1 MKHDYDEVRWLTSH
15 SEITQFILYIWTTNM
30 GEKNMK
36 TIVQILKTN
45 KLSYK

>member
-1 MKHDYDEVRWLTSH
+1 MKHDNDEVRWLTSH
-15 SEITQFILYIWTTNM
+15 SEITQFILYIWTTNK
-30 GEKNMK
+30 GENMK